1 MRSLGCAFAL
11 DDFGTGF
18 CSFNY
23 LRTLDVDYFKIDG
36 SFVRNLENSPLSLA
50 VIRAITDIAHVLN
63 KQTIA
68 EHTENEATTAALR
81 ELGVDFA
88 QGFAVHRAEP
98 IEQYFKNAPALRA
111 AG

>member
-36 SFVRNLENSPLSLA
+36 SFVRDLESSPLSTA
-50 VIRAITDIAHVLN
+50 VIRSITDIAHVLN
-63 KQTIA
+63 KQTVA
-68 EHTENEATTAALR
+68 EHTENEAILAALR

-88 QGFAVHRAEP
+88 QGFGIHRPEP
-98 IEQYFKNAPALRA
+98 IEQYFKNVQVLPLAH
-111 AG
+111 